1 MGVGTNPL
9 CIVEQ
14 KQVKMKKLYFIDY
27 DLRKE
32 RNYQTLYDELNRLK
46 AIQVL
51 ESCWCLKI
59 DGSST
64 VEIRDHFKKFID
76 ANDGIMVS
84 EISDWA
90 SYNTNGH
97 PNQL

>member
-1 MGVGTNPL
+1 MS
-9 CIVEQ
+9 
-14 KQVKMKKLYFIDY
+14 KLFFIDY

-32 RNYQTLYDELNRLK
+32 RDYQTLYDELNRLK

-51 ESCWCLKI
+51 ESCWCLRIK
-59 DGSST
+59 GSSA

-76 ANDGIMVS
+76 INDGIMVS

>member
-1 MGVGTNPL
+1 MS
-9 CIVEQ
+9 
-14 KQVKMKKLYFIDY
+14 KLYFIDY

-32 RNYQTLYDELNRLK
+32 RDYQTLYDELHRLK

-51 ESCWCLKI
+51 ESCWCLRI
-59 DGSST
+59 EGSSA
-64 VEIRDHFKKFID
+64 VVIRDHFNKFID

>member
-1 MGVGTNPL
+1 MS
-9 CIVEQ
+9 
-14 KQVKMKKLYFIDY
+14 KLFFIDY

-32 RNYQTLYDELNRLK
+32 RDYQTLYDELKRLK

-51 ESCWCLKI
+51 ESCWCLRI
-59 DGSST
+59 EGSSA
-64 VEIRDHFKKFID
+64 VELRDHFMKFID
-76 ANDGIMVS
+76 VNDGIMVS

>member
-1 MGVGTNPL
+1 M
-9 CIVEQ
+9 
-14 KQVKMKKLYFIDY
+14 KMSKLYFVDY

-32 RNYQTLYDELNRLK
+32 RDYQTLYDELNRLK

-51 ESCWCLKI
+51 ESCWCLRI
-59 DGSST
+59 EDSSA
-64 VEIRDHFKKFID
+64 VKIRDHFRKFID

-90 SYNTNGH
+90 SYKTNGH

>member
-1 MGVGTNPL
+1 MT
-9 CIVEQ
+9 
-14 KQVKMKKLYFIDY
+14 KLFFIDY

-32 RNYQTLYDELNRLK
+32 RDYQTLYDELNRLK

-51 ESCWCLKI
+51 ESCWCLRI
-59 DGSST
+59 EGSSAE
-64 VEIRDHFKKFID
+64 EIRDHIMKFID

-84 EISDWA
+84 EISNWA